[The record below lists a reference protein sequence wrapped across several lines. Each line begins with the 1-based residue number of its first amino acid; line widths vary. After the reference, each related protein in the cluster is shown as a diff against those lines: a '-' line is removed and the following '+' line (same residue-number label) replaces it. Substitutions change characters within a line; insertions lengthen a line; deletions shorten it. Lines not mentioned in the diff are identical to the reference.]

1 MSLLRKILSWLFG
14 LQAVAGLVSYV
25 ILPGLYYW
33 NDFAQRDPFQIL
45 RMLAFTGIYVGSAAV
60 FAIAW
65 WAAQRSSRSC
75 RAWSLAASTT
85 NLLMWVPELYFV
97 PRVHWGNALPVSI
110 WLHVPVGI
118 AGLIAFWRIDKNP
131 QTSKRADEGVRL
143 SSDGTKEWI
152 NKIAGYL
159 VAGGGLGAF
168 FWWQYWFYT
177 KHIPFGD
184 IGILRTVFSI
194 LLAGFAAIA
203 VLQVSN
209 TVVGLAL
216 GKEVHSFAI
225 GPLLWNYRGGR
236 YEFQFVPAGFL
247 SLGGVSSFLPANS
260 AYSPTAEVV
269 ALAAGP
275 AAALSAGLIA
285 LWIAF
290 SSEPDSPLQVGG
302 YVAFFGA
309 ICLVVSA
316 ALLIPYRKGGSYS
329 PGALIIQILRGGPL
343 AELHATIAEVTSS
356 IMGPMR
362 PKNYNIGRIQ
372 RVAGIFTFGIQGLLL
387 RLWAFDYFLDCG
399 RNSEAADALLE
410 AESICHNSALDI
422 PAELHT
428 VFVFGNAYLRHDARA
443 AREWWERM
451 QAKKPTRMD
460 VDYWRAKS
468 ALHWIEGDLLEA
480 NEALK
485 RMDALAQR
493 LPHAGGYEYDRY
505 CCDLLRRSIDDAPE
519 EARGQ

>member
-203 VLQVSN
+203 VLR
-209 TVVGLAL
+209 LATPL
-216 GKEVHSFAI
+216 SGWRWGKRSILLPSGPYCGIIAAAGMSFNLCPLDFSPSAGFPASYRPI
-225 GPLLWNYRGGR
+225 QRIVLQPKSSPSQPDRPLLC
-236 YEFQFVPAGFL
+236 L
-247 SLGGVSSFLPANS
+247 LG
-260 AYSPTAEVV
+260 
-269 ALAAGP
+269 
-275 AAALSAGLIA
+275 
-285 LWIAF
+285 
-290 SSEPDSPLQVGG
+290 
-302 YVAFFGA
+302 
-309 ICLVVSA
+309 
-316 ALLIPYRKGGSYS
+316 
-329 PGALIIQILRGGPL
+329 
-343 AELHATIAEVTSS
+343 
-356 IMGPMR
+356 
-362 PKNYNIGRIQ
+362 
-372 RVAGIFTFGIQGLLL
+372 
-387 RLWAFDYFLDCG
+387 
-399 RNSEAADALLE
+399 
-410 AESICHNSALDI
+410 
-422 PAELHT
+422 
-428 VFVFGNAYLRHDARA
+428 
-443 AREWWERM
+443 
-451 QAKKPTRMD
+451 
-460 VDYWRAKS
+460 
-468 ALHWIEGDLLEA
+468 
-480 NEALK
+480 
-485 RMDALAQR
+485 
-493 LPHAGGYEYDRY
+493 
-505 CCDLLRRSIDDAPE
+505 
-519 EARGQ
+519 